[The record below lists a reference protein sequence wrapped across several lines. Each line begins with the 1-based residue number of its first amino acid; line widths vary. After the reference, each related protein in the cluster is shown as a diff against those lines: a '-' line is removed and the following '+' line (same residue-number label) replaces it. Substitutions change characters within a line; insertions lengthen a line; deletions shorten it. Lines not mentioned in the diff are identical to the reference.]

1 MRKVINFFRTLAVV
15 FSTIISS
22 ILTFIFMLFKRDDL
36 YFKLAGLWSG
46 SLVKSAGI
54 KISMKGTE
62 NIQMNKS
69 CIYVSNHSS
78 YMDIPVLINAIKTD
92 LALIYKKELEKIPFF
107 GPGMR
112 RSPHVAIVR
121 LHPKKA
127 MRSID
132 EALDKLQ
139 DGVSILVF
147 PEGTRSETGE
157 LQDFKRGAFMLAS
170 RSGRPIIPVSVK
182 GTNRSMPKG
191 SMLAGKSDVH
201 IEVHKPITDYK
212 IEKPTDEKELMNRVH
227 EIIKS
232 GLEKKN

>member
-1 MRKVINFFRTLAVV
+1 MTKVINFFRTLAIVI
-15 FSTIISS
+15 STIISS

-36 YFKLAGLWSG
+36 YFKLAGLWYG

-54 KISMKGTE
+54 KISMKGSE
-62 NIQMNKS
+62 NVQKNKS
-69 CIYVSNHSS
+69 CIYVSNHSI
-78 YMDIPVLINAIKTD
+78 YMDIPVMINAIKTD

-107 GPGMR
+107 GQGMR

-121 LHPKKA
+121 SHPKKA

-132 EALDKLQ
+132 EALEKLQ

-182 GTNRSMPKG
+182 GTRDSMPKG
-191 SMLAGKSDVH
+191 TLLIGNSDVN
-201 IEVHKPITDYK
+201 IKVHKTITEYK
-212 IEKPTDEKELMNRVH
+212 NEKPADEKELIAR
-227 EIIKS
+227 I
-232 GLEKKN
+232 